1 MLERSFLFTALALG
15 ALVAILFTF
24 FPQWDIAIAQLFWDP
39 ATERF
44 PCASRA
50 LPNILRDLAD
60 WLVWLILLAAG
71 GAFLLKLV
79 FPRRRMLMRPTIA
92 LFLLVSYALAPGL
105 ITNGI
110 LKPAWSRARPVAI
123 EQFGGHKHFTPW
135 WKPGGDCERNCSF
148 VSGDAS
154 SLVWL
159 LAPASVTPPA
169 IRPVALAG
177 AAVIGVGLSGMRV
190 VFGRHFFT
198 DVVFGG
204 VVTLLV
210 IVLCRRLIFR
220 LDDARIEALLE
231 RAGLRLRS
239 LISGDDTEP
248 PDDDEWSVYWNGKA

>member
-15 ALVAILFTF
+15 AIVAILFTL

-44 PCASRA
+44 PYASRA
-50 LPNILRDLAD
+50 LPNILRNLAD
-60 WLVWLILLAAG
+60 WLVWLILLASG
-71 GAFLLKLV
+71 GALLLKLV
-79 FPRRRMLMRPTIA
+79 FPRREMLMRPTIA

-110 LKPAWSRARPVAI
+110 LKPVWSRARPVAV

-154 SLVWL
+154 SLTWL
-159 LAPASVTPPA
+159 LAPASAAPPA
-169 IRPVALAG
+169 IRPVALA
-177 AAVIGVGLSGMRV
+177 AAALIGVGLSGMRV

-220 LDDARIEALLE
+220 LDDARIEAALE
-231 RAGLRLRS
+231 SAGLKLRS
-239 LISGDDTEP
+239 LARPRS
-248 PDDDEWSVYWNGKA
+248 NGKPSDPA

>member
-1 MLERSFLFTALALG
+1 
-15 ALVAILFTF
+15 
-24 FPQWDIAIAQLFWDP
+24 
-39 ATERF
+39 
-44 PCASRA
+44 
-50 LPNILRDLAD
+50 
-60 WLVWLILLAAG
+60 
-71 GAFLLKLV
+71 
-79 FPRRRMLMRPTIA
+79 MRPTVA

-110 LKPAWSRARPVAI
+110 LKPVWSRARPVAI

-135 WKPGGDCERNCSF
+135 WKPDGDCERNCSF

-154 SLVWL
+154 SLTWL
-159 LAPASVTPPA
+159 LAPASVAPPA

-177 AAVIGVGLSGMRV
+177 AAVIAVGLSGMRV

-220 LDDARIEALLE
+220 LDDARIEARLE

-239 LISGDDTEP
+239 LISGDDTGP
-248 PDDDEWSVYWNGKA
+248 PDDDEWSSTGTAKRELTVASSSRIFATVAKLQQAEAFMPRLRHKTLRNRRL

>member
-1 MLERSFLFTALALG
+1 MLERTFLLIALAL
-15 ALVAILFTF
+15 AAIVAILFTL
-24 FPQWDIAIAQLFWDP
+24 FPQWDIAIVRLFWDP

-44 PCASRA
+44 PYASSA

-60 WLVWLILLAAG
+60 WLVWLILIAAG
-71 GAFLLKLV
+71 GALLLKLI
-79 FPRRRMLMRPTIA
+79 FPQRKMLMRPTVA

-110 LKPAWSRARPVAI
+110 LKPIWSRARPVAI
-123 EQFGGHKHFTPW
+123 EQFGGHKHFTSW

-154 SLVWL
+154 SLIWL
-159 LAPASVTPPA
+159 LAPASVSPPA

-210 IVLCRRLIFR
+210 IVLCRRLISR
-220 LDDARIEALLE
+220 LDDARIEAALE
-231 RAGLRLRS
+231 RAGVKLRS
-239 LISGDDTEP
+239 LAPPHSDGKP
-248 PDDDEWSVYWNGKA
+248 PDRV

>member
-1 MLERSFLFTALALG
+1 MLERTFLFTALALG
-15 ALVAILFTF
+15 AIVAVLFTL
-24 FPQWDIAIAQLFWDP
+24 FPQGDIAIAQLFWDP

-44 PCASRA
+44 PYASRA
-50 LPNILRDLAD
+50 LPNILRNLAD
-60 WLVWLILLAAG
+60 WLVWLILLASG
-71 GAFLLKLV
+71 GALLLKLV
-79 FPRRRMLMRPTIA
+79 FPRREMLMRPTIA

-110 LKPAWSRARPVAI
+110 LKPVWSRARPVAV

-154 SLVWL
+154 SLTWL
-159 LAPASVTPPA
+159 LAPASAAPPA
-169 IRPVALAG
+169 IRPVALA
-177 AAVIGVGLSGMRV
+177 AAALIGVGLSGMRV

-220 LDDARIEALLE
+220 LDDARIEAALE
-231 RAGLRLRS
+231 SAGLKLRS
-239 LISGDDTEP
+239 LARPRST
-248 PDDDEWSVYWNGKA
+248 GKPSDPA

>member
-1 MLERSFLFTALALG
+1 VLERTFLLIALAL
-15 ALVAILFTF
+15 AAIVAILFTL
-24 FPQWDIAIAQLFWDP
+24 FPQWDIAIVRLFWDP

-44 PCASRA
+44 PYASSA

-60 WLVWLILLAAG
+60 WLVWLILIAAG
-71 GAFLLKLV
+71 GALLLKLI
-79 FPRRRMLMRPTIA
+79 FPQRKMLMRPTVA

-110 LKPAWSRARPVAI
+110 LKPIWSRARPVAI
-123 EQFGGHKHFTPW
+123 EQFGGHKHFTSW

-154 SLVWL
+154 SLIWL
-159 LAPASVTPPA
+159 LAPASVSPPA

-198 DVVFGG
+198 DVVSGG

-220 LDDARIEALLE
+220 LDDARIEAALE
-231 RAGLRLRS
+231 RAGVKLRS
-239 LISGDDTEP
+239 LAPPHSDGKP
-248 PDDDEWSVYWNGKA
+248 PDRV